1 MPPPDPPLSRVLFP
15 ITDRY
20 TYLNHAGVG
29 PMPTTTV
36 DAVTNAALAF
46 SREGSL
52 AYERLDAEMD
62 HVRSSAATLMG
73 VDVADVAFIKNTTAG
88 LAIVA
93 AGLDWQPGDRVI
105 VPNHEFPTTVY
116 PWIALRDRGVEV
128 DLVEPVG
135 ARRELPLERF
145 AEALRRKPTR
155 VVALSWVQ
163 FGYGWRTDL
172 AALGRLCREHDALLC
187 VDAMQ
192 GLGAMP
198 ASFAA
203 WNVDVAAVDAYKWM
217 LGPHGIGAAFVS
229 ERARKQLT
237 PREPGWASVAHREDW
252 DELDLVF
259 DPSARRYEGGTNNI
273 VTALGMGASID
284 LLLEAGIAVVWLHID
299 RLCRRLADGLI
310 AHGAE
315 LRSVHGDSAH
325 RSGIVAF
332 TLPDRDAEEIVDALE
347 QRGIVTRPRAG
358 AVRVSPH
365 AYNTTDEIDHLLD
378 AVRELR

>member
-1 MPPPDPPLSRVLFP
+1 MPPPDPPLPRALFP
-15 ITDRY
+15 ITDRC

-36 DAVTNAALAF
+36 DAITGAALAF

-52 AYERLDAEMD
+52 AYERLDTEMD
-62 HVRSSAATLMG
+62 HVRSSAAALMG
-73 VDVADVAFIKNTTAG
+73 VNVDDVAFIKNTTAG

-93 AGLDWQPGDRVI
+93 TGLDWQPD
-105 VPNHEFPTTVY
+105 HEFPSTVY

-128 DLVEPVG
+128 DLIEPVG

-145 AEALRRKPTR
+145 AEALRRAPAR

-217 LGPHGIGAAFVS
+217 LGPHGIGTAFVS
-229 ERARKQLT
+229 PRVREQLT

-252 DELDLVF
+252 DDLELVF
-259 DPSARRYEGGTNNI
+259 DSSARRFEGGTNNI

-284 LLLEAGIAVVWLHID
+284 LLLETGIDAVWLHID

-332 TLPDRDAEEIVDALE
+332 TLPDRDADQVVGALE
-347 QRGIVTRPRAG
+347 ERGIITRPRAG

-365 AYNTTDEIDHLLD
+365 GYTTTDEIDHLLD
-378 AVRELR
+378 TVRDLA